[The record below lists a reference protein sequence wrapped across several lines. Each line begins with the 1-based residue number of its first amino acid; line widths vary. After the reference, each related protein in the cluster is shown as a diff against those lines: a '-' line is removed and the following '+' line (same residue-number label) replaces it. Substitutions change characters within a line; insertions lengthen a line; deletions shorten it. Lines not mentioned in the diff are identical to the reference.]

1 MNGEC
6 CPENPQPVHN
16 LSTFCPQLAPLSPL
30 KRLQSTLLCSLCAI
44 GDAKRKENKG
54 FWAPT
59 AKNLGAR
66 CGQGALHGRGE
77 ENWVCAKFPY
87 SPTTLDRWR

>member
-1 MNGEC
+1 MNGEALKI
-6 CPENPQPVHN
+6 HI
-16 LSTFCPQLAPLSPL
+16 LSTTYPQFAHNSLILSLL
-30 KRLQSTLLCSLCAI
+30 KRSKGAFCANFASLRRE
-44 GDAKRKENKG
+44 KRKESAQLG
-54 FWAPT
+54 ALL